1 MSTASEAMAS
11 RPRPAAPRLNLL
23 PEPPA
28 VAPARTRRFR
38 WSWLAGLGLLG
49 VTAWAANYALQ
60 SGSSNGAPEGS
71 SAASAAAAAPVVVC
85 HGTVDVEGQVRQI
98 APTQLGEVVDVPVTE
113 GQTVKEGEV
122 LLRVNEEPA
131 KLGVAQAEAAVK
143 ASEAQVAQAKQGI
156 ERLRLG
162 LEKQQSG
169 IDAAQAK
176 LSVAESQL
184 KRLEGL
190 KKENLTNDNDL
201 SAARNTVNALKAAL
215 AAELTEYR
223 SIQAL
228 QPEDKLREAE
238 AGLELARQRLQ
249 AERYKLDQC
258 TRRAPCDG
266 TILRINV
273 AKGTL
278 ITPQM
283 REAPILLCPAG
294 PRIVRA
300 EMLPEFANRISP
312 GMDATINDESNTGF
326 VWRGKVKRVADAFLP
341 PRKAVGNDGI
351 SITGNDA
358 KLLECTIELA
368 QSPNPPRIGQRVRV
382 SLGNK

>member
-38 WSWLAGLGLLG
+38 WSWLAGFGLLG

-60 SGSSNGAPEGS
+60 SGSPNGALESS
-71 SAASAAAAAPVVVC
+71 SAANSAAGAPVVVC
-85 HGTVDVEGQVRQI
+85 HGTVDVEGQLRPI
-98 APTQLGEVVDVPVTE
+98 APTQLGEISDVPVTE
-113 GQTVKEGEV
+113 GQTVKEGDV
-122 LLRVNEEPA
+122 LLRINDEPA
-131 KLGVAQAEAAVK
+131 KLAVGQAEAAVK

-156 ERLRLG
+156 EQLRLL

-184 KRLEGL
+184 KRLEAL
-190 KKENLTNDNDL
+190 KKEALTNENDL
-201 SAARNTVNALKAAL
+201 AAARNTVVGFKAAL
-215 AAELTEYR
+215 AAELTQYR
-223 SIQAL
+223 SIQAM

-238 AGLELARQRLQ
+238 AGLELARQRLS

-258 TRRAPCDG
+258 TKRAPCDG

-283 REAPILLCPAG
+283 REVPMLLCPAG

-300 EMLPEFANRISP
+300 EMLPEFANRVAP
-312 GMDATINDESNTGF
+312 GMDATINDESNAGF

-341 PRKAVGNDGI
+341 PRKTVGNDGI
-351 SITGNDA
+351 SLNGNDS
-358 KLLECTIELA
+358 KLLECTVELA